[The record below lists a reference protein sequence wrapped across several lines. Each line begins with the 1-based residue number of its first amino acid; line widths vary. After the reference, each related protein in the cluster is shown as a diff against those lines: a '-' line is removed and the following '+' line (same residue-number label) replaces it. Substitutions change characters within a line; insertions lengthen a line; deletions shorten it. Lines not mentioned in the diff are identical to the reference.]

1 MKNPPRFFVPPEHIS
16 NDRVAVRGSDVAHI
30 RTVLRLKPG
39 DDIHVFDGRGVL
51 YTVRLDAVRSR
62 EAAGAIVARTKIQ
75 TEPLVAITLGQAVLK
90 GNKFDGVIRKAVEL
104 GVGCIVPLQ
113 TERTVVKISEA
124 DRVKKHRRWQK
135 IAAEASKQCGRGMVP
150 TVGEAAL
157 SIERFCIDCQGHGLK
172 LAFWENEEHTRL
184 RDLSAAAPD
193 ALKDGIACLVGPEG
207 GLTLAEVE
215 TARAH
220 GFRCVTLGPR
230 KLRAETASVA
240 VLSIIQNLWGD
251 F

>member
-1 MKNPPRFFVPPEHIS
+1 MKNPPRFFVPPENIS
-16 NDRVAVRGSDVAHI
+16 GDRVAVRGSDVAHI
-30 RTVLRLKPG
+30 RTVLRLQPG

-51 YTVRLDAVRSR
+51 YVVRLDAVRSK
-62 EAAGAIVARTKIQ
+62 EAAGAIVAKTKIQ
-75 TEPLVAITLGQAVLK
+75 TEPPIAITLGQAVLK

-104 GVGCIVPLQ
+104 GTGCIVPLQ

-135 IAAEASKQCGRGMVP
+135 IAAEAAKQCGRGRVP
-150 TVGEAAL
+150 AVGETAL
-157 SIERFCIDCQGHGLK
+157 SIERFCAECRDHELK

-184 RDLSAAAPD
+184 RDLSARAPT
-193 ALKDGIACLVGPEG
+193 AFHNGIACLIGPEG
-207 GLTLAEVE
+207 GLTLAEIE

-220 GFRCVTLGPR
+220 GFHCVTLGPR

-240 VLSIIQNLWGD
+240 VLSIVQNLWGD